1 MSVGAA
7 AGRER
12 QDQARPDHPVASG
25 EGVTCRIALP
35 KNFRA
40 GDVLAFHRRDR
51 QALAEQVEGRAI
63 RKGIAWNGQP
73 ACLTVSFGDGDA
85 RVELAV
91 DGDPG
96 AAADVALRRL
106 VRLMLGLTQNVE
118 AFEDAWREH
127 PEIGPLIAERP
138 GLRVSLSATPFEALT
153 WAITGQ
159 QISVRAAI
167 SVRRRLI
174 GMAGLRHSSGIACYP
189 DAARLLE
196 IGEADLRTAGLSG
209 TKAATLVRLSNLVV
223 AGELPLDEWAVTL
236 PVDEIRERLRQ
247 VRGIGPW
254 TINYALLRGFGWL
267 DGSLHGDVAVR
278 RSLQTIL
285 GATERVGEADAQRWL
300 AQFSPW
306 RALVAA
312 HLWAMQRF
320 DA

>member
-1 MSVGAA
+1 MSAQPCGEM
-7 AGRER
+7 ER
-12 QDQARPDHPVASG
+12 DDEVRADLCA
-25 EGVTCRIALP
+25 EGVRCRIALP
-35 KNFRA
+35 ENFRA
-40 GDVLAFHRRDR
+40 ADVLAFHRRDP
-51 QALAEQVEGRAI
+51 QALAERVEGATI

-73 ACLTVSFGDGDA
+73 ACLTVSFGDGGA
-85 RVELAV
+85 RVRLAV

-96 AAADVALRRL
+96 EAADVALGRL
-106 VRLMLGLTQNVE
+106 VRLMLGLTQDIE

-127 PEIGPLIAERP
+127 PQIGPLIAQRP

-167 SVRRRLI
+167 TVRRRLI
-174 GMAGLRHSSGIACYP
+174 EAAGLQHSSGIACYP
-189 DAARLLE
+189 DATRLLQV
-196 IGEADLRTAGLSG
+196 GEAGLRAAGLSG
-209 TKAATLVRLSNLVV
+209 TKASTLVRLGDLVV
-223 AGELPLDEWAVTL
+223 AGELPLDEWAATL
-236 PVDEIRERLRQ
+236 PVDEIRERLLQ

-285 GATERVGEADAQRWL
+285 GSAEKIGEAGARRWL